1 MNAIDPTG
9 KDVWEI
15 NDQGEIINRIKDKT
29 QDAFYMVA
37 KNENGDYQRTYTT
50 DDEGNKNYNSISFKY
65 GTIESQKSISYSP
78 DGQTKDT
85 YDVYKVRGDDNGT
98 ALFEFL
104 GNQVTGSSSRVEIGQ
119 AKTGIEGNKGLDFIT
134 TGHQERQDPGSSY
147 LLAGQLYYGY
157 TVRELNHTH
166 PVNPVP
172 SSNDLQYKT
181 QVTDVFRS
189 QGLRIPNFNI
199 FYVPTKTLIPY

>member
-1 MNAIDPTG
+1 VNAIDPTG